1 MPGADQLE
9 RDDARRAAQERVRD
23 RLAVLLAVNSG
34 ATDAIGFLALGGA
47 FASVMTGNMVI
58 TGVGAATGDGSLIVL
73 AVSAIVSF
81 VVGCAVGA
89 RLAGLPQS
97 GDPVWPA
104 AVTRALA
111 VQTALTVVLSIAWWV
126 TGPERGE
133 TVRLILLGGHAVA
146 LGLQSSTVQRFGAGG
161 LSTTY
166 LTGTLTGLVVR
177 LATGGGVR
185 SVGRNAALLLGLIGG
200 AALGAVLTAKA
211 WALAPLTQ
219 LVPLVL
225 VLALGMVLT
234 TSSKRLERITRQA
247 DH

>member
-23 RLAVLLAVNSG
+23 RLAVLLAVTSG

-146 LGLQSSTVQRFGAGG
+146 LGLQSSTVQRLGAGG